1 MANPFRSIADWCG
14 RNKKEK
20 WFKPLVII
28 VVLTIIAFGVDR
40 WRKYEDAKEMPA
52 QSQTEQAEESLL
64 LEIWDD
70 SKLHLVVFMSLSA
83 VLIAVRHSKNK
94 LKQTGGKEEKGSVLR
109 NGGRINGSTRH
120 SDMVCL

>member
-1 MANPFRSIADWCG
+1 MANPFKFIADWCG
-14 RNKKEK
+14 RNKKET

-28 VVLTIIAFGVDR
+28 VVLTIIAFGVDM

-83 VLIAVRHSKNK
+83 ALIAVQHSKNK
-94 LKQTGGKEEKGSVLR
+94 LKQTGGKEEK
-109 NGGRINGSTRH
+109 
-120 SDMVCL
+120 

>member
-94 LKQTGGKEEKGSVLR
+94 LKQTGGKEEK
-109 NGGRINGSTRH
+109 
-120 SDMVCL
+120 

>member
-1 MANPFRSIADWCG
+1 MANPFKFIADWCG

-83 VLIAVRHSKNK
+83 ALIAVQHSKNK
-94 LKQTGGKEEKGSVLR
+94 LKQTGGKEEK
-109 NGGRINGSTRH
+109 
-120 SDMVCL
+120 

>member
-14 RNKKEK
+14 RNKKET

-64 LEIWDD
+64 EDIWND

-83 VLIAVRHSKNK
+83 ALIAVQRSKNK
-94 LKQTGGKEEKGSVLR
+94 LKQTGGKEEK
-109 NGGRINGSTRH
+109 
-120 SDMVCL
+120 